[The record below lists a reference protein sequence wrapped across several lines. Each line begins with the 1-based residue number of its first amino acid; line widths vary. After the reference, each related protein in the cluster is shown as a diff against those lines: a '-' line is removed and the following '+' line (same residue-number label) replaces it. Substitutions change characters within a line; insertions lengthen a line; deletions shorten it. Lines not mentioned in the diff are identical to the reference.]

1 MFGAALAAYRFVGRV
16 KGRFSEYARKR
27 KALKLAREK
36 AASRSSRRL
45 ERAFA
50 WDEYEEEEAEE
61 ELRTDDEE
69 LVDDMEDE
77 EEERPMF
84 GDLELRPDADGDS
97 QMRESRDE
105 NQLTEWDEVL
115 SDEEIE
121 ELNQLV
127 RELQP
132 KLQAPESIHAQDL
145 RIRREMV
152 KRRPLIKFNA
162 VLFFGEGARSARGC
176 GIDGAG
182 ALWSCPGKPR
192 PRHIPQFIIVT
203 GHKQRSRGNM
213 GINGFYQRFDQ
224 DFHGRPVYQKIMER
238 RQVRNHQVTETGEL
252 ELTAEDKFIRVWKPR
267 SQEALVLSRRF
278 QTVSEVPTEDAED
291 VMVYPKLLAS
301 KENWF
306 LFFDDRRGAW
316 CIGPAIGAIEI
327 YAKCFTVEEA
337 IPCNLGEW
345 QMWDIGRKEWY
356 TNKGIRLIKVG

>member
-1 MFGAALAAYRFVGRV
+1 MLGVALAAYRFVGRV
-16 KGRFSEYARKR
+16 RGRFSDYAKKR

-45 ERAFA
+45 VGAFA
-50 WDEYEEEEAEE
+50 YDEFEEEEAEE
-61 ELRTDDEE
+61 EVPTDDEE
-69 LVDDMEDE
+69 YVEQEEEDE
-77 EEERPMF
+77 DRPMF
-84 GDLELRPDADGDS
+84 GDLELGPDAGGDHE
-97 QMRESRDE
+97 MDEERDE

-115 SDEEIE
+115 DDDEIE
-121 ELNQLV
+121 DLNRLV
-127 RELQP
+127 KELQP
-132 KLQAPESIHAQDL
+132 KLKAPEEVHLQEMRL
-145 RIRREMV
+145 RKEMV
-152 KRRPLIKFNA
+152 QRRPLIKFNA

-192 PRHIPQFIIVT
+192 PRHIPEFIIVT
-203 GHKQRSRGNM
+203 GHKQRQRGNM

-224 DFHGRPVYQKIMER
+224 DFHGRPVYHKIMER
-238 RQVRNHQVTETGEL
+238 RQVRKSQVTETGEL
-252 ELTAEDKFIRVWKPR
+252 ELSAEDRFIRVWKPR

-278 QTVSEVPTEDAED
+278 QTVCEVPTEDSED

-345 QMWDIGRKEWY
+345 QMWDIGKKEWY

>member
-16 KGRFSEYARKR
+16 KGRFSEYAKKR

-50 WDEYEEEEAEE
+50 YDEYEEEEAEE
-61 ELRTDDEE
+61 EVRTDDEE

-115 SDEEIE
+115 SDGEIE

-132 KLQAPESIHAQDL
+132 KLQAPEEIHAQDL

-203 GHKQRSRGNM
+203 GHKQRNRGNM
-213 GINGFYQRFDQ
+213 GINGFYQRFDE

-291 VMVYPKLLAS
+291 VMVYPS
-301 KENWF
+301 P
-306 LFFDDRRGAW
+306 
-316 CIGPAIGAIEI
+316 IGG
-327 YAKCFTVEEA
+327 
-337 IPCNLGEW
+337 
-345 QMWDIGRKEWY
+345 
-356 TNKGIRLIKVG
+356 